1 MYRYIPNLITV
12 SRLILTV
19 LFFIAIN
26 VQTSAEEFLLMM
38 WLAFVIFVLAVFSDA
53 LDGWLARHWKVET
66 AFGRIVDP
74 FADKILICGAF
85 VFFSFRGIVP
95 NGVQLPAT
103 MAGNAT
109 TGIVPWM
116 AVVLIARE
124 FLITGI
130 RGYAES
136 RGIDFRAQW
145 AGKIKMIAQ
154 CLAVGAVLLCLALG
168 PVFKASPLFYY
179 LLLARDA
186 AIWVTVVVTVL
197 SAIQYIIRA
206 RQLIHDK
213 I

>member
-12 SRLILTV
+12 SRLLLTV

-26 VQTSAEEFLLMM
+26 VRTSADKFPLMM
-38 WLAFVIFVLAVFSDA
+38 WVAGTIFVLAVFSDA

-95 NGVQLPAT
+95 DGVQLPAD
-103 MAGNAT
+103 MAGNAA

-154 CLAVGAVLLCLALG
+154 CFAVVGVLLGLALG
-168 PVFKASPLFYY
+168 PVFKASPLLYG

-186 AIWVTVVVTVL
+186 AIWITVVVTVL
-197 SAIQYIIRA
+197 SALQYIVRA

-213 I
+213 V